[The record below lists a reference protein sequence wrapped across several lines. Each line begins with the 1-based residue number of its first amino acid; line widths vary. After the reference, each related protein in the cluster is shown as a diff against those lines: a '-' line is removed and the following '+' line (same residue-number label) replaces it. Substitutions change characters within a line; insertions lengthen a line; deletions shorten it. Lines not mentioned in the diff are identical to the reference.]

1 MTTQTETPKTV
12 FLLFQTDIWQSTKS
26 YVCFGVF
33 DSFEQANAEAKKN
46 NLYTPDANVVIEKVQ
61 MNIFAEVI

>member
-46 NLYTPDANVVIEKVQ
+46 NL
-61 MNIFAEVI
+61 